1 MTTNIT
7 LKIAEVKL
15 ETADTITIVFEKP
28 ANFDYQSGQ
37 FLTLILTINGEEVRR
52 SYSFSSSP
60 YTDNNPCI
68 TVKKIEGGLVSNY
81 LFTNAY
87 VGLSIN
93 VMPPLGLFV
102 IHPMPNLQRD
112 IVLIAAGS
120 GVTPLYSMAKTILS
134 QEPNSKVYL
143 LLANK
148 NENSIIFKE
157 AFDKIHN
164 PNFKMIHV
172 LTKPSSAWNG
182 ATGRIDKDNIA
193 AFITQLGVNNA
204 TNAEYYLCGPE
215 MLMDNATAG
224 LKQLGVS
231 EDNIRK
237 EKFVSATSTVAPK
250 PTSNDANKATVIAT
264 IKNISYTFE
273 VDANE
278 TILEAGK
285 NAGVDLPCACENGV
299 CTACMATCTVGV
311 VDMNGND
318 TLNKNEL
325 AKGLVL
331 TCCGYAASSNVS
343 LMYK

>member
-1 MTTNIT
+1 MTNNIT

-15 ETADTITIVFEKP
+15 ETSDTITIVFEKP
-28 ANFDYQSGQ
+28 SNFEYQSGQ
-37 FLTLILTINGEEVRR
+37 FLTLVLMINGEEVRR

-60 YTDNNPCI
+60 YTDNNPSI
-68 TVKKIEGGLVSNY
+68 TVKKIEGGLVSTY
-81 LFTNAY
+81 LFNNAY
-87 VGLSIN
+87 VGLSLTA
-93 VMPPLGLFV
+93 MPPLGMFV
-102 IHPMPNLQRD
+102 VNPMPHLQRE

-148 NENSIIFKE
+148 NESSIIFKD
-157 AFDKIHN
+157 AFDKINH
-164 PNFKMIHV
+164 PNFKVIHV

-182 ATGRIDKDNIA
+182 PTGRIAQDNIA
-193 AFITQLGVNNA
+193 SFIAQFGLHNSA
-204 TNAEYYLCGPE
+204 MAEYYLCGPE
-215 MLMDNATAG
+215 ILMDNVTTG
-224 LKQLGVS
+224 LKQLGVA

-237 EKFVSATSTVAPK
+237 EKFVSATNTAAPK
-250 PTSNDANKATVIAT
+250 PISNDANKSTVIAT
-264 IKNISYTFE
+264 IKNVSYTFE
-273 VDANE
+273 VEANE
-278 TILEAGK
+278 TILEASK
-285 NAGVDLPCACENGV
+285 NAGLDLPCACENGV
-299 CTACMATCTVGV
+299 CTACMAICTEGV

-331 TCCGYAASSNVS
+331 VCCGYAASSNVS